1 MTKPPLADRGG
12 IARWSVHHPVAAV
25 MLTLAA
31 VVLGLFSL
39 GSLKIGLL
47 PHIIYPSIGVRVNDP
62 GVPAGIMEDRITRQL
77 EEQLA
82 ITEDAI
88 HIRSATLE
96 GRSAVDLDF
105 AYGKDIDIALRDA
118 STRLDRAKRFL
129 PDSIE
134 PPVIYKRD
142 PSQLPAAEYAI
153 SSSTQDPVSLRDWVD
168 YSLSKWLINVP
179 GVAAAEVAGG
189 MRREIQII
197 TNQERLLAHGLDIFD
212 IEETLQRENR
222 DVASGRLHS
231 ASTEFPVQTLGR
243 LHRAT
248 DIERLPLS
256 LKNRKEAF
264 QSMQLGELAKITD
277 GHEIPRLHIRLDQQ
291 TAIKLSIQKQPQANT
306 VSVVDGVNTQLA
318 QLQARGLI
326 PEDVQIVAVNDEARH
341 IRRSLNNAIAAALSG
356 AVLAMLVVY
365 LFLGSIRRTLI
376 IGSAIPIAILVAITL
391 MSSVGLTLNI
401 MTLGGLA
408 LGVGMLVDSTIVMLE
423 NIYRHQRSGEAGE
436 KAASSA
442 AGEVTSAIFAST
454 STNLAAVL
462 PFLFIGGLIGL
473 LFQELIIT
481 ISAAIVAS
489 MVVALTLVPAL
500 AARIPATREG
510 WLRRRINRIISQLQN
525 AYIWLLRRI
534 LKWGWLVILGFLLLL
549 GLTAK
554 ELLQPMSTF
563 LPRIDDGRIGIY
575 LTADRGINV
584 EAMDAITSRIEELVL
599 QQKET
604 ASVLTTVGGFT
615 FGRSRY
621 ETANRANL
629 QVQLKPVDQ
638 RISSKQWV
646 QKMRKLTKA
655 LQLAGVKIHIRQRGI
670 RGLRIGR
677 GDDDI
682 SFHVRGADLEVLKE
696 IGREMTKA
704 LREVPGLRNIKQSN
718 EDTTMELSIRPDR
731 EKLLQFGLNMDS
743 IGKAVRYALEGRRI
757 SSIIDADRSIDVV
770 LKLDPRETA
779 TAGDLQNIILMGETE
794 GNAVPVRLGEL
805 ADIALKPAPATIIR
819 EQQQRIVEVNAT
831 LEQGF
836 NMEQTIR
843 HAQNLLNELQ
853 LPKGYTLYEGGSL
866 KTLQQ
871 SQQTGYKLLALA
883 LFLVLVV
890 MAVQYESLRNPLII
904 LFGVVFSLIG
914 VALGLKW
921 TDTPIS
927 MPVWL
932 GMIMLAGIV
941 VNNAI
946 ILVEYIEI
954 KRAQGLPKIPAIVE
968 AARLRLRPILMTTLT
983 TVVGMLPLALAL
995 GQGSE
1000 MLQPLAITIVSG
1012 LSFSLLVSLL
1022 LIPCSYRYFSRAD
1035 QPEEPSPSPLSAA
1048 RASKSPLISGAAP
1061 R

>member
-1 MTKPPLADRGG
+1 MKTHRPSRRGG
-12 IARWSVHHPVAAV
+12 IAHWSIHHPVAVV

-39 GSLKIGLL
+39 DNLKISLL
-47 PHIIYPSIGVRVNDP
+47 PHIIYPSIGVRINDP

-82 ITEDAI
+82 ITEDVI
-88 HIRSATLE
+88 HIRSATRE

-153 SSSTQDPVSLRDWVD
+153 SSTTLDPVSLRDWVD

-189 MRREIQII
+189 LRREIQVIAD
-197 TNQERLLAHGLDIFD
+197 QERLFAHGLDIFD
-212 IEETLQRENR
+212 IEETIKAENR
-222 DVASGRLHS
+222 DVASGRLRGDT
-231 ASTEFPVQTLGR
+231 TETPVLALGR
-243 LHRAT
+243 LHSAS
-248 DIERLPLS
+248 DIEQLPLD
-256 LKNRKEAF
+256 LKNTGTDF
-264 QSMQLGELAKITD
+264 QSLELGYLTRIID
-277 GHEIPRLHIRLDQQ
+277 GHEVPRLLIRMDQQ
-291 TAIKLSIQKQPQANT
+291 AAVKLSIQKQPQANT
-306 VSVVDGVNTQLA
+306 VSVVDGVNLQLGE
-318 QLQARGLI
+318 LQNRGLI
-326 PEDVQIVAVNDEARH
+326 PKDIQITPVNDEARH
-341 IRRSLNNAIAAALSG
+341 IRRSLNNAITAAVSG
-356 AVLAMLVVY
+356 AALAMLVVY

-391 MSSVGLTLNI
+391 MSAVGLTLNI

-423 NIYRHQRSGEAGE
+423 NIYRHQRGGE
-436 KAASSA
+436 KGTAA
-442 AGEVTSAIFAST
+442 AGAAAAEVTSAIFAST

-481 ISAAIVAS
+481 ISAAIMAS

-500 AARIPATREG
+500 AARIPAGKEG
-510 WLRRRINRIISQLQN
+510 WLRRVINHALEKLQDGY
-525 AYIWLLRRI
+525 AWLLRHV
-534 LKWGWLVILGFLLLL
+534 LKWAWLVILIFLVLL
-549 GLTAK
+549 GFTVK

-575 LTADRGINV
+575 LTADRGIDV
-584 EAMDAITSRIEELVL
+584 DEMDAITHRIEALVL
-599 QQKET
+599 QQPET
-604 ASVLTTVGGFT
+604 ASLFTTVGGFT

-621 ETANRANL
+621 ESANRANL
-629 QVQLKPVDQ
+629 QIQLRPAKQ
-638 RISSKQWV
+638 RMSSKQWV
-646 QKMRKLTKA
+646 KKLRKLTGD
-655 LQLAGVKIHIRQRGI
+655 LQLAGVKIRIRLRGI

-677 GDDDI
+677 GDDDV
-682 SFHVRGADLEVLKE
+682 SFHVRGADLDVLKD
-696 IGREMTKA
+696 IGQQMADK
-704 LREVPGLRNIKQSN
+704 LKGVPGLRNIKQSN
-718 EDTTMELSIRPDR
+718 EDVTMELSVKPDR
-731 EKLLQFGLNMDS
+731 EKMLQFKLDMDS
-743 IGKAVRYALEGRRI
+743 IGKAVRYALEGRKI

-770 LKLDPRETA
+770 LKLDPKET
-779 TAGDLQNIILMGETE
+779 TTVNDLENIILMGRRDK
-794 GNAVPVRLGEL
+794 AVPLRLGDL
-805 ADIALKPAPATIIR
+805 AQIALKPAPATIIR
-819 EQQQRIVEVNAT
+819 EQQQRIVELNAT
-831 LEQGF
+831 LEEGA

-843 HAQNLLNELQ
+843 HAQLLLDELP
-853 LPKGYTLYEGGSL
+853 LPTGYTLYEGGTL

-871 SQQTGYKLLALA
+871 SQETGYKLLVLA

-904 LFGVVFSLIG
+904 LFSVVFSLIG

-921 TDTPIS
+921 THTPIS

-954 KRAQGLPKIPAIVE
+954 KRGDGLPKMRAIVE

-983 TVVGMLPLALAL
+983 TVVGMLPLALAW

-1012 LSFSLLVSLL
+1012 LSFSMLVSLL
-1022 LIPCSYRYFSRAD
+1022 LVPSSYRYVSRA
-1035 QPEEPSPSPLSAA
+1035 
-1048 RASKSPLISGAAP
+1048 
-1061 R
+1061 

>member
-1 MTKPPLADRGG
+1 MKPDNSSRRGG
-12 IARWSVHHPVAAV
+12 IARWSIHHPVAV
-25 MLTLAA
+25 IMLTLAA
-31 VVLGLFSL
+31 VILGLFSL
-39 GSLKIGLL
+39 DSLKISLL
-47 PHIIYPSIGVRVNDP
+47 PHIIYPSIGVRINDP
-62 GVPAGIMEDRITRQL
+62 GVPAGIMEDQITRQL

-88 HIRSATLE
+88 HIRSATRE

-129 PDSIE
+129 PDTIE

-153 SSSTQDPVSLRDWVD
+153 SSTTLDPVSLRDWVD

-189 MRREIQII
+189 LRREIQVIAD
-197 TNQERLLAHGLDIFD
+197 QERLFAHGLDIFD
-212 IEETLQRENR
+212 IEETLKAENR
-222 DVASGRLHS
+222 DVASGRLRGS
-231 ASTEFPVQTLGR
+231 STEIPVLTLGR
-243 LHRAT
+243 LHKAAE
-248 DIERLPLS
+248 IERLPLNPY
-256 LKNRKEAF
+256 NRQSPF
-264 QSMQLGELAKITD
+264 QPLEMGHLAKTVD
-277 GHEIPRLHIRLDQQ
+277 GHEEPRLHIRLNHQE
-291 TAIKLSIQKQPQANT
+291 AIKLSIQKQPQANT
-306 VSVVDGVNTQLA
+306 VSVVDGVNLQLA
-318 QLQARGLI
+318 ELQKRRLV
-326 PEDVQIVAVNDEARH
+326 PENIQIVAVNDEARH
-341 IRRSLNNAIAAALSG
+341 IRRSLNNAITAALSG
-356 AVLAMLVVY
+356 AILAMLVVY

-391 MSSVGLTLNI
+391 MSSADLTLNI

-423 NIYRHQRSGEAGE
+423 NIYRHQRGGEQG
-436 KAASSA
+436 KLAASA
-442 AGEVTSAIFAST
+442 AAAEVTSAIFAST

-500 AARIPATREG
+500 AAHIPAGQEG
-510 WLRRRINRIISQLQN
+510 WLRRFINRAMEKLQS
-525 AYIWLLRRI
+525 AYAWLLSHL
-534 LKWGWLVILGFLLLL
+534 LKWAWLVILLFLIVL
-549 GLTAK
+549 GITING
-554 ELLQPMSTF
+554 LLQPMSAF

-575 LTADRGINV
+575 LTADRGVNV
-584 EAMDAITSRIEELVL
+584 DEMDAVTRRIEQLVL
-599 QQKET
+599 AQPET
-604 ASVLTTVGGFT
+604 ESMLTTVGGFT

-621 ETANRANL
+621 ETANRANM
-629 QVQLKPVDQ
+629 QIQLKPPEQ

-646 QKMRKLTKA
+646 TKIRKLTKQ
-655 LQLAGVKIHIRQRGI
+655 LQLAGVKIRIRQRGI
-670 RGLRIGR
+670 RGLRVGR
-677 GDDDI
+677 GDDDV
-682 SFHVRGADLEVLKE
+682 SFHVRGADLEVLKD
-696 IGREMTKA
+696 IGQQMADK
-704 LREVPGLRNIKQSN
+704 LKDVPGLRNIKQSN
-718 EDTTMELSIRPDR
+718 EDVTMELSIKPDR
-731 EKLLQFGLNMDS
+731 EKMLQLELDMSS
-743 IGKAVRYALEGRRI
+743 IGKAIRYALEGGKV

-770 LKLDPRETA
+770 LKLNPAETD
-779 TAGDLQNIILMGETE
+779 TVSDLENIILMG
-794 GNAVPVRLGEL
+794 NADKPVPVRLGDL
-805 ADIALKPAPATIIR
+805 AHIALRPAPVTIIR

-831 LEQGF
+831 LEQGI

-843 HAQNLLNELQ
+843 HAQQLLDELP
-853 LPKGYTLYEGGSL
+853 LPRGYTLYEGGTL

-871 SQQTGYKLLALA
+871 SQDTGYKLLALA

-890 MAVQYESLRNPLII
+890 MAVQYESLRNPVII
-904 LFGVVFSLIG
+904 LFSVVFSFIG

-921 TDTPIS
+921 TGTAIS

-954 KRAQGLPKIPAIVE
+954 KRGEGLPRVQAIVE

-983 TVVGMLPLALAL
+983 TVVGMLPLALAW

-1012 LSFSLLVSLL
+1012 LSFSMLVSLL
-1022 LIPCSYRYFSRAD
+1022 LVPSCYRY
-1035 QPEEPSPSPLSAA
+1035 
-1048 RASKSPLISGAAP
+1048 ASKSDKPTI
-1061 R
+1061 

>member
-1 MTKPPLADRGG
+1 MKPRSLSHHGG
-12 IARWSVHHPVAAV
+12 IARWSIHHPVAVV

-39 GSLKIGLL
+39 DNLKISLL
-47 PHIIYPSIGVRVNDP
+47 PHIIYPSIGVRINDP
-62 GVPAGIMEDRITRQL
+62 GVPAGIMEDQITRQL

-88 HIRSATLE
+88 HIRSATRE

-153 SSSTQDPVSLRDWVD
+153 SSSVLDPVGLRDWVD

-189 MRREIQII
+189 LRREIQVIAE
-197 TNQERLLAHGLDIFD
+197 QERLFAYGLDIFD
-212 IEETLQRENR
+212 IEETLKTENR
-222 DVASGRLHS
+222 DVASGRLRS
-231 ASTEFPVQTLGR
+231 DTTETPVLTLGR
-243 LHRAT
+243 LRHAREIAS
-248 DIERLPLS
+248 LPLY
-256 LKNRKEAF
+256 LKNTQALF
-264 QSMQLGELAKITD
+264 QPLELGYLAKVID
-277 GHEIPRLHIRLDQQ
+277 GHEEPRLHIRLDEQA
-291 TAIKLSIQKQPQANT
+291 AIKLSIQKQPQANT
-306 VSVVDGVNTQLA
+306 VSVVDGVNLQLRE
-318 QLQARGLI
+318 LQNRGLI
-326 PEDVQIVAVNDEARH
+326 PEDIQIRAVNDEARH
-341 IRRSLNNAIAAALSG
+341 IRRSLNNAIVAAVSG
-356 AVLAMLVVY
+356 AALAMLVVY

-376 IGSAIPIAILVAITL
+376 IGSAIPIAILVAVTL
-391 MSSVGLTLNI
+391 MSATGLTLNI

-423 NIYRHQRSGEAGE
+423 NIYRHQRGGESGTV
-436 KAASSA
+436 AASA
-442 AGEVTSAIFAST
+442 AASEVTSAIFAST

-481 ISAAIVAS
+481 ISAAIMAS
-489 MVVALTLVPAL
+489 MIVALTLVPAL
-500 AARIPATREG
+500 AARIPARQEG
-510 WLRRRINRIISQLQN
+510 RLRQLINRALTNLQN
-525 AYIWLLRRI
+525 AYAWLLARV
-534 LKWGWLVILGFLLLL
+534 LKWAWLVILLFLILL
-549 GLTAK
+549 GFTVR

-575 LTADRGINV
+575 LTADRGVNV
-584 EAMDAITSRIEELVL
+584 DEMDAITRRIEKLVL
-599 QQKET
+599 QQPET
-604 ASVLTTVGGFT
+604 DSLLTTVGGFT

-629 QVQLKPVDQ
+629 QIQLKPAE
-638 RISSKQWV
+638 RRMSSKQWV
-646 QKMRKLTKA
+646 SKLRKLTGK
-655 LQLAGVKIHIRQRGI
+655 LQLAGVKIRIRQRGI
-670 RGLRIGR
+670 RGLRVGR

-682 SFHVRGADLEVLKE
+682 SFHVRGADLEVLKR
-696 IGREMTKA
+696 IGEEMADKLKT
-704 LREVPGLRNIKQSN
+704 VSGLRNIKQSN
-718 EDTTMELSIRPDR
+718 EDVSMELSIKPDR
-731 EKLLQFGLNMDS
+731 EKMLQFDLDMDS
-743 IGKAVRYALEGRRI
+743 IGKAVRYALEGRKV

-770 LKLDPRETA
+770 LKLDPVET
-779 TAGDLQNIILMGETE
+779 TTVNDLENVILMGDIGTP
-794 GNAVPVRLGEL
+794 VPVRLGDL
-805 ADIALKPAPATIIR
+805 ASIALRPAPVTIIR

-843 HAQNLLNELQ
+843 NAQRLLNELQ
-853 LPKGYTLYEGGSL
+853 LPSGYTLYEGGTL
-866 KTLQQ
+866 ETLQQ
-871 SQQTGYKLLALA
+871 SQETGYKLLALA

-904 LFGVVFSLIG
+904 LFSVVFSLVG

-921 TDTPIS
+921 TNTPIS

-954 KRAQGLPKIPAIVE
+954 KRGEGLEKNRAIVE

-983 TVVGMLPLALAL
+983 TVVGMTPLALAW

-1012 LSFSLLVSLL
+1012 LSFSMLVSLL
-1022 LIPCSYRYFSRAD
+1022 LVPSSYHHVGRA
-1035 QPEEPSPSPLSAA
+1035 
-1048 RASKSPLISGAAP
+1048 
-1061 R
+1061 

>member
-1 MTKPPLADRGG
+1 MNTHPPSRRGG
-12 IARWSVHHPVAAV
+12 IAHWSIHHPVAVV

-31 VVLGLFSL
+31 VILGLFSL
-39 GSLKIGLL
+39 DNLKISLL
-47 PHIIYPSIGVRVNDP
+47 PHIIYPSIGVRINDP

-88 HIRSATLE
+88 HIRSATRE

-153 SSSTQDPVSLRDWVD
+153 SSTTLDPVSLRDWVD

-189 MRREIQII
+189 LRREIQVIAD
-197 TNQERLLAHGLDIFD
+197 QERLFAHGLDIFD
-212 IEETLQRENR
+212 LEESIKAENR
-222 DVASGRLHS
+222 DVASGRLRGT
-231 ASTEFPVQTLGR
+231 ATETPVLALGR
-243 LHRAT
+243 LHSAA
-248 DIERLPLS
+248 DIEQLPLD
-256 LKNRKEAF
+256 LNNTGTDF
-264 QSMQLGELAKITD
+264 QALELGYLARIID
-277 GHEIPRLHIRLDQQ
+277 GHEVPRLHIRLDQQ
-291 TAIKLSIQKQPQANT
+291 AAVKLSIQKQPQANT
-306 VSVVDGVNTQLA
+306 VSVVDGVNLQLSE
-318 QLQARGLI
+318 LQKRGLI
-326 PEDVQIVAVNDEARH
+326 PKDIQITPVNDEARH
-341 IRRSLNNAIAAALSG
+341 IRRSLNNAITAAVSG

-391 MSSVGLTLNI
+391 MSGVGLTLNI

-423 NIYRHQRSGEAGE
+423 NIYRHQRGGERGTG
-436 KAASSA
+436 AAA
-442 AGEVTSAIFAST
+442 AAAAEVTSAIFAST

-481 ISAAIVAS
+481 ISAAIMAS

-500 AARIPATREG
+500 AARIPAGKEG
-510 WLRRRINRIISQLQN
+510 WLRRVINRALEKLQDGY
-525 AYIWLLRRI
+525 AWLLRHV
-534 LKWGWLVILGFLLLL
+534 LKWAWLVILIFLVLL
-549 GLTAK
+549 GFTVK

-575 LTADRGINV
+575 LTADRGIDV
-584 EAMDAITSRIEELVL
+584 DEMDAITHRIETLVL
-599 QQKET
+599 EQPET
-604 ASVLTTVGGFT
+604 ASLLTTVGGFT

-621 ETANRANL
+621 ESANRANL
-629 QVQLKPVDQ
+629 QIQLLTAKQ
-638 RISSKQWV
+638 RMSSKQWV
-646 QKMRKLTKA
+646 KKLRQLTGD
-655 LQLAGVKIHIRQRGI
+655 LQLAGVKIRIRLRGI

-677 GDDDI
+677 GDDDV
-682 SFHVRGADLEVLKE
+682 SFHVRGADLDVLKD
-696 IGREMTKA
+696 IGQQMADK
-704 LREVPGLRNIKQSN
+704 LKGVPGLRNIKQSN
-718 EDTTMELSIRPDR
+718 EEVTMELSVTPDR
-731 EKLLQFGLNMDS
+731 EKMLQFNLDMDS
-743 IGKAVRYALEGRRI
+743 IGKAVRYALEGRKV

-770 LKLDPRETA
+770 LKLDPRET
-779 TAGDLQNIILMGETE
+779 TTVSDLENIILMG
-794 GNAVPVRLGEL
+794 NRDKAIPLRLGEL
-805 ADIALKPAPATIIR
+805 ARIALKPAPATIIR

-831 LEQGF
+831 LEEGV
-836 NMEQTIR
+836 NMEKTIR
-843 HAQNLLNELQ
+843 HAQQLLDELP
-853 LPKGYTLYEGGSL
+853 LPAGYTLYEGGTL

-871 SQQTGYKLLALA
+871 SQETGYKLLVLA

-904 LFGVVFSLIG
+904 LFSVVFSLIG

-921 TDTPIS
+921 THTPIS

-954 KRAQGLPKIPAIVE
+954 KRADGLPKIRAIVE

-983 TVVGMLPLALAL
+983 TVVGMLPLALAW

-1012 LSFSLLVSLL
+1012 LSFSMLVSLL
-1022 LIPCSYRYFSRAD
+1022 LVPSSYRYVSRA
-1035 QPEEPSPSPLSAA
+1035 
-1048 RASKSPLISGAAP
+1048 
-1061 R
+1061 